1 MSASH
6 MQDINR
12 VLTLSRLL
20 QDHLLDLFK
29 VPRMQLRVED
39 GIVGDVKVIVSTE
52 RSVRDVQDQKD
63 RETLTRSAGAVQ

>member
-63 RETLTRSAGAVQ
+63 REALTRSAGAVQ